1 MPMELGDSQIA
12 SLSEEQ
18 LSSIREN
25 RVGLMLEKWLME
37 EEESI
42 TDSNAEWTEV
52 LLALGEKVVEAI
64 MAECGEEVADLVA
77 VEE

>member
-1 MPMELGDSQIA
+1 
-12 SLSEEQ
+12 
-18 LSSIREN
+18 
-25 RVGLMLEKWLME
+25 ME